1 MLLPS
6 AHDLARL
13 APRNAARERRCDAG
27 RPRRWLGT
35 ALVLLGLGTANA
47 QSPALVELATV
58 ERSPLSETLSL
69 PGSLRAVND
78 AQLSPRIEGL
88 IAKLEVDAG
97 AQVKAGAP
105 LLRLD
110 DRLAR
115 LEVEALE
122 AESAAA
128 VASRDEAQRRVDEA
142 EPLVAQRSLPQTELA
157 ARRAALAEAEAA
169 VNAIRARLAAQREHL
184 DRHLLRAP
192 FAGVVAARLVDI
204 GEWVTPS
211 SPVLQ
216 LVDPD
221 AVRLEVQVPQERFA
235 DIDADTRVEIEPDTA
250 PGTRIAARIE
260 ARVPVSGG
268 SGARTFLLQIVP
280 SDADAALLPGTSAR
294 AHLSLDRSAAIGI
307 PRDALLRHP
316 DGGYSVYV
324 AVEAEGALRAQRRP
338 LKLGRESGL
347 RVEVLE
353 GLREG
358 EQVVVRGNESLQ
370 EGQAIQV
377 RAAGG

>member
-27 RPRRWLGT
+27 HPRRWLGI
-35 ALVLLGLGTANA
+35 ALALLLLGTANA

-88 IAKLEVDAG
+88 IARLDVDAG

-142 EPLVAQRSLPQTELA
+142 APLVAQRSLPQTELA

-184 DRHLLRAP
+184 DRHVLRAP

-221 AVRLEVQVPQERFA
+221 ALRLEVQVPQERFA

-250 PGTRIAARIE
+250 PGTRINARID
-260 ARVPVSGG
+260 ARVPVSASG
-268 SGARTFLLQIVP
+268 GARTFLLQIVP

-294 AHLSLDRSAAIGI
+294 AHLSLDRSATLGI

>member
-1 MLLPS
+1 MLLTS

-13 APRNAARERRCDAG
+13 APRTAARERRCDAG
-27 RPRRWLGT
+27 HPRRWLGT
-35 ALVLLGLGTANA
+35 ALALLLLGTANA

-142 EPLVAQRSLPQTELA
+142 APLVAQRSLPQTELA

-221 AVRLEVQVPQERFA
+221 ALRLEVQVPQERFA

-250 PGTRIAARIE
+250 PGTRINARID
-260 ARVPVSGG
+260 ARVPVSASG
-268 SGARTFLLQIVP
+268 GARTFLLQIVP

>member
-1 MLLPS
+1 MTPSLPR
-6 AHDLARL
+6 AAARL
-13 APRNAARERRCDAG
+13 DHDAAAAPHGRRATCL
-27 RPRRWLGT
+27 RRWMGSVLAVLWAAT
-35 ALVLLGLGTANA
+35 ASA

-58 ERSPLSETLSL
+58 ERSPLRETLSL

-142 EPLVAQRSLPQTELA
+142 APLVAQRSLPQTELA

-184 DRHLLRAP
+184 DRHVLRAP

-216 LVDPD
+216 LVDLD
-221 AVRLEVQVPQERFA
+221 ALRLEVQVPQERFA
-235 DIDADTRVEIEPDTA
+235 EIDGNTRVEIEPDTA

>member
-1 MLLPS
+1 MIPPLPMAS
-6 AHDLARL
+6 ARL
-13 APRNAARERRCDAG
+13 DTGAVSAPYRRRATC
-27 RPRRWLGT
+27 PRRWLGSVLAVLWAAT
-35 ALVLLGLGTANA
+35 ASA
-47 QSPALVELATV
+47 QSPAVVELATV
-58 ERSPLSETLSL
+58 ERSPLRETLSL
-69 PGSLRAVND
+69 AGSLRAVND

-97 AQVKAGAP
+97 AQVQAGAP

-115 LEVEALE
+115 LAVEALE

-128 VASRDEAQRRVDEA
+128 MASRNEAQRRVDEA
-142 EPLVAQRSLPQTELA
+142 APLVAQRSLPQTELA
-157 ARRAALAEAEAA
+157 VRRAALAEAEAA
-169 VNAIRARLAAQREHL
+169 LNAVRARLAAQREHL

-216 LVDPD
+216 LVDPE
-221 AVRLEVQVPQERFA
+221 ALRLEVQVPQERFA
-235 DIDADTRVEIEPDTA
+235 EINADSRVEIEPDTA
-250 PGTRIAARIE
+250 PGTRLNARIA

-268 SGARTFLLQIVP
+268 SGARTFLLQVVP
-280 SDADAALLPGTSAR
+280 ADAGAALLPGSSAR
-294 AHLSLDRSAAIGI
+294 AHLSLDGSASLGI

-324 AVEAEGALRAQRRP
+324 AVEAEGGLRAQRRP
-338 LKLGRESGL
+338 LQLGRESGQ
-347 RVEVLE
+347 RVEVRE

-370 EGQAIQV
+370 DGQPIQA
-377 RAAGG
+377 RAAEG

>member
-13 APRNAARERRCDAG
+13 APRTAARERRCDAG
-27 RPRRWLGT
+27 HRRRWLGT
-35 ALVLLGLGTANA
+35 ALALLLLGTANA

-142 EPLVAQRSLPQTELA
+142 APLVAQRSLPQTELA

-169 VNAIRARLAAQREHL
+169 MNAIRARLAAQREHL

-221 AVRLEVQVPQERFA
+221 ALRLEVQVPQERFA

-250 PGTRIAARIE
+250 PGTRINARID
-260 ARVPVSGG
+260 ARVPVSAS

-324 AVEAEGALRAQRRP
+324 AVEAGGALRAQRRP